1 MIDTKNNMKKT
12 VIFDL
17 DGTLALIDDR
27 RSLSTLPN
35 GKMNWKTFFDPAN
48 IDLDKPNWPVIEM
61 AKMLKEQGHSVV
73 IFSGRDSISRK
84 ETINWLDKHLVP
96 FDVLKMRPEGTFTP
110 DDILK
115 QNWLD
120 QLFPDRS
127 DVLCIFDDRDKV
139 VNMWRANGLSCFQ
152 VAPGAF

>member
-27 RSLSTLPN
+27 RALALKPN
-35 GKMNWKTFFDPAN
+35 GKIDWPTFFNPSN
-48 IDLDKPNWPVIEM
+48 IQLDKPNWPVIEM